1 LEWVGGVGIA
11 YRLIEHPHTPQ
22 QTAFTMKA
30 GFLPSSLALT
40 GAWLYMATTGLLI
53 AETSLNLAKSHR
65 PGAYICMSDGRDR
78 GIGSTS

>member
-1 LEWVGGVGIA
+1 MGVA
-11 YRLIEHPHTPQ
+11 YRLIPGPPTPPRNK
-22 QTAFTMKA
+22 TAFTMKA

-65 PGAYICMSDGRDR
+65 PGAYICMSEGGDR